1 MTTTTRST
9 TRPLTPLQQA
19 ALDAREAEQERQSLA
34 ERLRNSETNEH
45 ISAPG
50 TDLDSA
56 IDIIADER
64 IRRAMDDGTFG
75 DLSHRRGQ
83 RLDER
88 RAVGDVMANAGV
100 VPAWVDERR
109 RLVEAT
115 DALRMRGSAKVSDA
129 EVEAEVEELR
139 AATRTF
145 NRSCPPPFQRP
156 LPSREDIFSG
166 VAEAPGKR

>member
-1 MTTTTRST
+1 MST
-9 TRPLTPLQQA
+9 TSTGEKKKKKKPLTPLQQA
-19 ALDAREAEQERQSLA
+19 ALDAREAEEERRSLA
-34 ERLRNSETNEH
+34 ERLRNAEENEH

-50 TDLDSA
+50 TDLDGA

-64 IRRAMDDGTFG
+64 IRKAMGDGAFD

-100 VPAWVDERR
+100 VPPWVNEQRN
-109 RLVEAT
+109 LAEAT
-115 DALRMRGSAKVSDA
+115 DALRARGSANVSDA
-129 EVEAEVEELR
+129 EVEQLR
-139 AATRTF
+139 SATRAF

-156 LPSREDIFSG
+156 LPSREGIFSG
-166 VAEAPGKR
+166 AAGAVGGR

>member
-88 RAVGDVMANAGV
+88 RAVAN
-100 VPAWVDERR
+100 
-109 RLVEAT
+109 
-115 DALRMRGSAKVSDA
+115 
-129 EVEAEVEELR
+129 
-139 AATRTF
+139 RT
-145 NRSCPPPFQRP
+145 
-156 LPSREDIFSG
+156 G
-166 VAEAPGKR
+166 A